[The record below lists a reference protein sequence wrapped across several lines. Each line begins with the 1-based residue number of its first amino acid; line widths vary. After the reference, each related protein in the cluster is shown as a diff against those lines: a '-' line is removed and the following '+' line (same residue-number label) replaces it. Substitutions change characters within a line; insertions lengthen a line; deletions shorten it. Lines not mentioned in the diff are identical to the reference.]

1 MTNFDKFTI
10 AVGIIAVITI
20 VFIFFNFTN
29 RPATVSLD
37 AKHFACTDAIP
48 DGLGTKCINYHYIG
62 VK

>member
-1 MTNFDKFTI
+1 MTNFDKLTI
-10 AVGIIAVITI
+10 SIGIIALITVGFI
-20 VFIFFNFTN
+20 VYNFNT
-29 RPATVSLD
+29 RPATVVLD